1 MREDDGRKLDRKTL
15 EQLRIRAV
23 GQVEH
28 GTHPEEVAAALGMAR
43 AAVYGW
49 LAKYREGGLDALRA
63 SPSRDGRPPCPADS
77 WPDSTDWSWA
87 TIRASYSSPLRCGPA
102 PSSAS

>member
-1 MREDDGRKLDRKTL
+1 MRDDDGRRLDHKTL

-23 GQVEH
+23 GQIEH
-28 GTHPEEVAAALGMAR
+28 GAHPEDVAAALGMTR

-49 LAKYREGGLDALRA
+49 LAKYREGGLAALRA
-63 SPSRDGRPPCPADS
+63 KPSPDGRQPCPVHS
-77 WPDSTDWSWA
+77 LPDSTDWSWA

-102 PSSAS
+102 P